1 MAMNKHINHFITS
14 LIDWLFRVK
23 TVPAILLK
31 AGLLCLSFSLI
42 GGWAL
47 KVKVPLEDGDF
58 IFDYDSSGFTP
69 ALITYITFVVAIGLI
84 LTSALIYINVYFR
97 ENRLADKKK
106 IISIES
112 RGLRDGAG
120 EPLSKYIPQK
130 NKVRP
135 IEIILDL
142 RQKVEDGFIVKPDVA
157 IRKILTLQ
165 EQLESHTSQ
174 YSREYIEVYF
184 GGLTPVPL
192 NVLNGIIFD
201 DECKIT
207 IMDWDRHSS
216 EWKTLDKEDDEE
228 RYTIQGVKDVQATD
242 NEVLLVIS
250 SSYLINSSLIQKQ
263 FPSMKLVTMFLP
275 AINTDNLW
283 SEIKQ
288 VELGKQFLHAVA
300 DLSGLGVKRIHLFL
314 AAPNSLCFRFGRL
327 YDKRNLPEL
336 VVYQYERNSDVTYP
350 WGILMPVAGIQVPE
364 VIHCKRDI

>member
-1 MAMNKHINHFITS
+1 MNKHINHFITS
-14 LIDWLFRVK
+14 LIDWFFRVK

-106 IISIES
+106 LISIES

-192 NVLNGIIFD
+192 NVLNGIILD

-300 DLSGLGVKRIHLFL
+300 DLSGLGVKRIHLFWL
-314 AAPNSLCFRFGRL
+314 HLIVYALDSDGFMIREIS
-327 YDKRNLPEL
+327 RNWLSINMKEI
-336 VVYQYERNSDVTYP
+336 V
-350 WGILMPVAGIQVPE
+350 M
-364 VIHCKRDI
+364 